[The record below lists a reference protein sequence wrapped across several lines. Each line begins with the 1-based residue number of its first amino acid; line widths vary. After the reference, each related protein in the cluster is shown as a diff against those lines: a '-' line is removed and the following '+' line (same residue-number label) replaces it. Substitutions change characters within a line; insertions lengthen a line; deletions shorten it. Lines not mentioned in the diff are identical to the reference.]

1 MNEKVL
7 KTLEYTKITEML
19 AGKAGSAPGKKLC
32 RELVPSTD
40 LDEIRRNQRQTADAL
55 RRLFQFGSTSF
66 GNNKDIGFTIRSLEV
81 GSTLSILELLNI
93 ASMLDNV
100 SRIKAYGRR
109 DRGGGRDVTE
119 DDGARDTLDEYFEL
133 LTPLTG
139 LSNEIHRCILSEE
152 EIADDAS
159 PKLKSI
165 RRSMIQTNDKIHGQL
180 TSMLSG
186 SYRSYLQDA
195 VITMRDNRYCIPIK
209 AEYKGQ
215 VNGMIHDQSAT
226 GSTYF
231 IEPAAVVELNNRLRE
246 LELEEKEE
254 IGRILADLSAQAAA
268 HTEEL
273 ADDQKIMTLLDFIFA
288 KAELAMELNA
298 TEPIFNT
305 DHYVNIR
312 KGRHPLLDKKK
323 VVPIDIH
330 LGKDFDL
337 LIITGPNTG
346 GKTVSLKTMGL
357 LTLMGQAGLHIPA
370 ADRSELSIF
379 TEVYADIGDEQS
391 IEQNLSTFSSHMKR
405 IVYILKHADAG
416 SLCLFDE
423 LGAGTDPT
431 EGAALAIA
439 ILSFLHDR
447 GIRTMATTH
456 YSELKIYALS
466 TSFVENASC
475 EFSVETLQPTYRL
488 LIGIPG
494 KSNAFA
500 ISSKLGLPEDI
511 IEAAREQIGREDKT
525 FEDVISDLEQS
536 RITIEK
542 EQLEIARHKERI
554 RTLQEQLQQKND
566 KIDQAKD
573 RILREANE
581 KAREI
586 LQEAKEVAD
595 ETIRDF
601 NKAGAG
607 ADIKELEKKRQK
619 VRDKINEK
627 NERLSVGGNSLKAP
641 EKKTIDP
648 KKLKK
653 GDTVK
658 IVSMGLKGTVSTLP
672 DAKGGLFVQCGIIR
686 TRTNV
691 KDLVYAEEETVS
703 TPPLKRSS
711 SGSGSGKIKMSKSLS
726 VSTEINLLG
735 KTVDEALSVL
745 DKYLDD
751 AYLAH
756 LPSVRVVHGKGTG
769 ALRNAVHGHL
779 KRLKYVQEYRLGEYG
794 EGDSGVTIVTFK

>member
-1 MNEKVL
+1 MNQKVL
-7 KTLEYTKITEML
+7 KTLEYNKIIDMLTE
-19 AGKAGSAPGKKLC
+19 KADSEPGKRLC
-32 RELVPSTD
+32 RKLLPSTD
-40 LDEIRRNQRQTADAL
+40 IEEIVKNQKLTEDAL
-55 RRLFQFGSTSF
+55 GRLFKVGSTSF
-66 GNNKDIGFTIRSLEV
+66 GSNSDLNFSIKSLEI
-81 GSTLSILELLNI
+81 GSTLSIVELMKI

-100 SRIKAYGRR
+100 SRIKTYGKK
-109 DRGGGRDVTE
+109 DRE
-119 DDGARDTLDEYFEL
+119 DAPDDSLTEYFEQ
-133 LTPLTG
+133 LTPLTQVA
-139 LSNEIHRCILSEE
+139 NEINRCILAED

-165 RRSMIQTNDKIHGQL
+165 RRSMLQTNEKVHSQL
-180 TSMLSG
+180 NSMLAG
-186 SYRSYLQDA
+186 AYRTYLQDA
-195 VITMRDNRYCIPIK
+195 VITMRNNRYCIPIK

-231 IEPAAVVELNNRLRE
+231 IEPAAVVELNNKIRE

-254 IGRILADLSAQAAA
+254 IGVILASLSAMAGE

-273 ADDQKIMTLLDFIFA
+273 STNQKLMTELDFIFA
-288 KAELAMELNA
+288 KAKLAMDMNA
-298 TEPIFNT
+298 TTPIFNT
-305 DHYVNIR
+305 DHYINIR
-312 KGRHPLLDKKK
+312 KGRHPLLDRKK
-323 VVPIDIH
+323 VVPIDIN

-346 GKTVSLKTMGL
+346 GKTVSLKTVGL
-357 LTLMGQAGLHIPA
+357 FTLMGQAGLHIPA
-370 ADRSELSIF
+370 LDRSELSIF
-379 TEVYADIGDEQS
+379 SEVYADIGDEQS
-391 IEQNLSTFSSHMKR
+391 IEQSLSTFSSHMKS
-405 IVYILKHADAG
+405 IVHILKHADAD

-439 ILSFLHDR
+439 ILNYLHDR

-466 TSFVENASC
+466 TSFVENACC

-500 ISSKLGLPEDI
+500 ISSKLGLSDEI
-511 IEAAREQIGREDKT
+511 INAAREQIGNEDKS

-542 EQLEIARHKERI
+542 EQREIAEYKERI
-554 RTLQEQLQQKND
+554 RTLQEQLQQKNE
-566 KIDQAKD
+566 KLDQAKD

-581 KAREI
+581 KAKEI
-586 LQEAKEVAD
+586 LQEAKDVAD

-607 ADIKELEKKRQK
+607 TDIRELEKKRQK

-627 NERLSVGGNSLKAP
+627 NERLSLGGNKKQP
-641 EKKTIDP
+641 EKKTLDP

-672 DAKGGLFVQCGIIR
+672 DAKGALFVQCGIMR
-686 TRTNV
+686 TQTNV
-691 KDLVYAEEETVS
+691 RDLVLVDEATVT
-703 TPPLKRSS
+703 TPTLQRT
-711 SGSGSGKIKMSKSLS
+711 GAGKIKMSKTLS

-735 KTVDEALSVL
+735 KTVDEALPAL

-769 ALRNAVHGHL
+769 ALRSAVHNHL
-779 KRLKYVQEYRLGEYG
+779 KRLKYVKEFRLGEYG
-794 EGDSGVTIVTFK
+794 EGDAGVTIVTFK